1 MERKQSCSPHGGE
14 SAAGRGTRQEARRRR
29 GQRCSFVAGV
39 KRSVVLEAA
48 RPSAPEEELAVQMF
62 AVVEFVYFDRRT
74 YNNLFNLIDLIM
86 VLGIYLVLFHIYGNY
101 ALSNNH

>member
-1 MERKQSCSPHGGE
+1 M
-14 SAAGRGTRQEARRRR
+14 
-29 GQRCSFVAGV
+29 

-48 RPSAPEEELAVQMF
+48 RPSDPEEELAVQMF

>member
-1 MERKQSCSPHGGE
+1 M
-14 SAAGRGTRQEARRRR
+14 
-29 GQRCSFVAGV
+29 

-48 RPSAPEEELAVQMF
+48 RPSATEEELAVQMF

>member
-1 MERKQSCSPHGGE
+1 M
-14 SAAGRGTRQEARRRR
+14 
-29 GQRCSFVAGV
+29 

-48 RPSAPEEELAVQMF
+48 RPSAPKEGLAVQMF

>member
-1 MERKQSCSPHGGE
+1 
-14 SAAGRGTRQEARRRR
+14 
-29 GQRCSFVAGV
+29 
-39 KRSVVLEAA
+39 
-48 RPSAPEEELAVQMF
+48 MF